1 MLLSMEAS
9 FIKLQEFVYAPHAV
23 DILLNENFNQSN
35 SAQNDRTTG
44 EGDII
49 SINTVS
55 SHNPRT
61 KSDQPT
67 IVSIFQNIIIEITSF
82 FKQQGYATYCR
93 RRTER
98 GCSSG

>member
-9 FIKLQEFVYAPHAV
+9 FIMHQEFVYARHAV

-35 SAQNDRTTG
+35 SGQNDRTTG

-55 SHNPRT
+55 
-61 KSDQPT
+61 
-67 IVSIFQNIIIEITSF
+67 
-82 FKQQGYATYCR
+82 
-93 RRTER
+93 
-98 GCSSG
+98 